1 LIVSTTPDTSAPT
14 EISPEALGFKR
25 DLRLT
30 SSIAFLPPALDIVPQ
45 LLVFLA
51 DEEKNGE
58 MLAELIRVDP
68 GLTANVLRVAN
79 SAAFA
84 GAYRMENL
92 NAAVLRL
99 GLREVYRIVL
109 QVVASPVFLNATQ
122 PGASSLDL
130 WKHSVQT
137 AVAAQV
143 MSRWLGEDAE
153 LAFTAGLLHD
163 VGKLIFH
170 QLFGNDYVLLVH
182 EARAQNAPVFQREF
196 SRYQADHASVGARLL
211 KRWNFPEPMIH
222 AVQFHHDLT
231 KCPKPDAHLVA
242 LIFASNLLAHKLT
255 SPEPFPNQ
263 LLAGSAPVL
272 KILGMGAIED
282 LWAYQS
288 EVKEAFDRE
297 YARFAR

>member
-1 LIVSTTPDTSAPT
+1 
-14 EISPEALGFKR
+14 
-25 DLRLT
+25 LRLT
-30 SSIAFLPPALDIVPQ
+30 TPVVFLPPALDIVPQ
-45 LLVFLA
+45 LLVFLG

-58 MLAELIRVDP
+58 LLAELIRVDP

-92 NAAVLRL
+92 SAAVLRL

-130 WKHSVQT
+130 WQHSLQS

-143 MSRWLGEDAE
+143 LARWLGEDSE

-170 QLFGNDYVLLVH
+170 QLFGKDYIVMVH
-182 EARAQNAPVFQREF
+182 DAQAQNALLYQREF
-196 SRYQADHASVGARLL
+196 ARYQTDHAAVGGRLL
-211 KRWNFPEPMIH
+211 KRWNFPDTMIH
-222 AVQFHHDLT
+222 TVQFHHELA
-231 KCPKPDAHLVA
+231 KCPKPDVRLVS
-242 LIFASNLLAHKLT
+242 LIFASNLLAHKIAEP
-255 SPEPFPNQ
+255 SPFPPH
-263 LLAGSAPVL
+263 LLAGSPAVL
-272 KILGMGAIED
+272 KNLGLGSIDD
-282 LWAYQS
+282 LWVYAAEAKQ
-288 EVKEAFDRE
+288 AFDRE
-297 YARFAR
+297 HARLVSR